1 MLTRMI
7 CGGIYERL
15 LTGGGVRHGTLV
27 SVTQDRD
34 GKTQGTVLFLGY
46 APETLE
52 EEGETFQN
60 LKLIGRP
67 ASPKIGRPKKE

>member
-1 MLTRMI
+1 MPTRMI

-15 LTGGGVRHGTLV
+15 LAGGGVRHGTLV

-52 EEGETFQN
+52 EDGETFQN

>member
-1 MLTRMI
+1 MPTRMI
-7 CGGIYERL
+7 CGGIYERAL
-15 LTGGGVRHGTLV
+15 AGGGVQQGTLV

-34 GKTQGTVLFLGY
+34 GETQGTVLFLGY